1 MVFLHKPMWTD
12 KDLEKR
18 GWANFEKTL
27 EGRKYTV
34 FCGHVHRY
42 QKYVR
47 NGMNYYQLATTGGG
61 SRLRGVQYG
70 EFDHISWITMKRDG
84 PRSTNI
90 MLDGILPENLEVL
103 ALVPLG
109 ASVGECKPA

>member
-47 NGMNYYQLATTGGG
+47 NGMNY
-61 SRLRGVQYG
+61 
-70 EFDHISWITMKRDG
+70 
-84 PRSTNI
+84 
-90 MLDGILPENLEVL
+90 
-103 ALVPLG
+103 
-109 ASVGECKPA
+109 